1 MEIQGLSYGNNG
13 INNIDSKAT
22 QKVSQKNL
30 AKGSDSVEN
39 SGLSIVK
46 DSIDEISIIETE
58 FEPRIALMKEVAER
72 LSNGAYNTLNIL
84 REIGGKLIDAD
95 VATDAISYIS
105 EEQLR
110 HEKVD
115 EVNNNIVNNYYDN
128 PEVKQEIAVKFIE
141 NIGISKL
148 FDMESNK

>member
-13 INNIDSKAT
+13 INNINSKET
-22 QKVSQKNL
+22 QKVSSKNP

-58 FEPRIALMKEVAER
+58 FEPRIALMKEVEER

-84 REIGGKLIDAD
+84 RGIADKLINAD
-95 VATDAISYIS
+95 VATDVISYVS

-110 HEKVD
+110 PEKIN
-115 EVNNNIVNNYYDN
+115 EVNGNIVNNYYDN
-128 PEVKQEIAVKFIE
+128 PEVKQEIAVKIIE

-148 FDMESNK
+148 FDLESNK